1 MQRHP
6 SNKAKSGPPP
16 DRPPSPAPPPPP
28 RWRSWLLPIGLLL
41 SLVLLLVPN
50 QMQESQVTELTYAP
64 ELKEKIAAGQV
75 KSVEIG
81 SDGHI
86 EGELKDGTR
95 FKSSYPT
102 NLQDDEFTKLLN
114 DHDVEVKAVGPRTSL
129 GSVLLS
135 LLPLLVFVAIFIYLG
150 RSARRQ
156 LAGMGGIGR
165 SRAKVFDAERPETT
179 FGDVAGYEGAKREV
193 TEVVDFLKHPD
204 RYRRAGA
211 VGPKGVLMVG
221 PPGTGKTL
229 LARAVAGEA
238 HVPFI
243 SVTGSSFVEMFV
255 GVGAARVRDLFAE
268 ARKRPRRSCSSMRS
282 MPSVSVGVGS
292 WCPMMSG
299 TRP

>member
-41 SLVLLLVPN
+41 SLVLLLLPN
-50 QMQESQVTELTYAP
+50 QMQQGRVTELTYAP

-75 KSVEIG
+75 KSMEIG

-86 EGELKDGTR
+86 DGQLEDGTR
-95 FKSSYPT
+95 FESSYPT
-102 NLQDDEFTKLLN
+102 NLEDPEFTRLL
-114 DHDVEVKAVGPRTSL
+114 DEHDVEVTAVGPQTSI

-135 LLPLLVFVAIFIYLG
+135 LLPLLVFIAIFVYLG

-165 SRAKVFDAERPETT
+165 SRARVFDAERPDTT
-179 FGDVAGYEGAKREV
+179 FADVAGYEGAKREV

-243 SVTGSSFVEMFV
+243 
-255 GVGAARVRDLFAE
+255 
-268 ARKRPRRSCSSMRS
+268 
-282 MPSVSVGVGS
+282 
-292 WCPMMSG
+292 
-299 TRP
+299 

>member
-1 MQRHP
+1 MHRHR
-6 SNKAKSGPPP
+6 SNTAKSGPPP

-28 RWRSWLLPIGLLL
+28 RWRSWLLPIGLLI
-41 SLVLLLVPN
+41 SVVLLLLPN
-50 QMQESQVTELTYAP
+50 QMEQGRVTTLNYTP
-64 ELKEKIAAGQV
+64 DLKDKIAQGQV
-75 KSVEIG
+75 QSVEIG

-86 EGELKDGTR
+86 EGKLKDGTR
-95 FKSSYPT
+95 FESSYPT
-102 NLQDDEFTKLLN
+102 TLQDDEFTKLLDEHN
-114 DHDVEVKAVGPRTSL
+114 VQVKAVGPRTSI

-156 LAGMGGIGR
+156 LAGMGGIGGIGRAR
-165 SRAKVFDAERPETT
+165 SRVFDAERPDTT
-179 FGDVAGYEGAKREV
+179 FTDVAGYEGVKREV
-193 TEVVDFLKHPD
+193 NEVVDFLKNPD

-243 SVTGSSFVEMFV
+243 SVTGSSFVELFV
-255 GVGAARVRDLFAE
+255 GVGAARVRDLFEE
-268 ARKRPRRSCSSMRS
+268 ARKR
-282 MPSVSVGVGS
+282 
-292 WCPMMSG
+292 
-299 TRP
+299 

>member
-41 SLVLLLVPN
+41 SLVLLLLPN
-50 QMQESQVTELTYAP
+50 QMQEGRVTDLTYAP
-64 ELKEKIAAGQV
+64 ELKDKIEAGQV

-86 EGELKDGTR
+86 EGVLTNGTK

-102 NLQDDEFTKLLN
+102 NLQDPQFTKLLN
-114 DHDVEVKAVGPRTSL
+114 DKNVEVKAVGPRTSI

-135 LLPLLVFVAIFIYLG
+135 LLPLLVFIAIFVYLG

-165 SRAKVFDAERPETT
+165 ARSRVFDAERPDTT
-179 FGDVAGYEGAKREV
+179 FADVAGYEGAKREV
-193 TEVVDFLKHPD
+193 SEVVDFLKNPE

-243 SVTGSSFVEMFV
+243 SVTGARLWRCSS
-255 GVGAARVRDLFAE
+255 GSGRPGSGICSLRPASG
-268 ARKRPRRSCSSMRS
+268 PRRSCSSMRS
-282 MPSVSVGVGS
+282 TPSASGGGAS
-292 WCPMMSG
+292 WCRTMSG
-299 TRP
+299 IRP